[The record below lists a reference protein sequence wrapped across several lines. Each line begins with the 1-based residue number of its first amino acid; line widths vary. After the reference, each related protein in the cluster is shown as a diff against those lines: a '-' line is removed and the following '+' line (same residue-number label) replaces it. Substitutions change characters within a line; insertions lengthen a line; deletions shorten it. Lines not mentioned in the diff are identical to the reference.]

1 MINTN
6 NEDINNIEEFVIKF
20 PNNIVVDKEKMQEM
34 LNRRVSMIMDREIKI
49 TILDNQNHIKVIK
62 INPLT
67 NLIMDIFPHSQIIY
81 YSNKD
86 GMQK

>member
-1 MINTN
+1 MTDVDNI
-6 NEDINNIEEFVIKF
+6 DVSDIEEFVIKF

-34 LNRRVSMIMDREIKI
+34 LSRKVNMIMDREIKI
-49 TILDNQNHIKVIK
+49 TILDNPNHIKTIK
-62 INPLT
+62 TCPLT

>member
-20 PNNIVVDKEKMQEM
+20 PNNIVIDKEKMQEM
-34 LNRRVSMIMDREIKI
+34 LSRKISMIMDREIKI
-49 TILDNQNHIKVIK
+49 TILDNPNHIKTIK
-62 INPLT
+62 TCPLT
-67 NLIMDIFPHSQIIY
+67 NLIMNIFPHSQIIY
-81 YSNKD
+81 YSSKD

>member
-1 MINTN
+1 MTDVDNI
-6 NEDINNIEEFVIKF
+6 DVSDIEEFVIKF

-34 LNRRVSMIMDREIKI
+34 LSRKVNMIMDREIKI

-62 INPLT
+62 IHPLT

-86 GMQK
+86 GMQ